1 MMFLATLRL
10 LVIAKDAEC
19 DIERSITLGIP
30 PFPGLILRLDGDNH
44 VTIETIIYDFDNN
57 IFELRCRDYRVC
69 FSCSCGPKDNCCV
82 LKVHLPQLLKEGWEI
97 EPGSLRVGDR
107 RLFKKRW
114 SFADGDCQPVEFDGS
129 AEVPD
134 V

>member
-1 MMFLATLRL
+1 MMFLATLRM

-19 DIERSITLGIP
+19 DIERSITLGIQ
-30 PFPGLILRLDGDNH
+30 PFPGLILLLDGYNH
-44 VTIETIIYDFDNN
+44 VTMETVVYDLESNELDIGCREYPIYH
-57 IFELRCRDYRVC
+57 
-69 FSCSCGPKDNCCV
+69 SCPCTPQDNCCV

-114 SFADGDCQPVEFDGS
+114 SFADGECRPVELDVS
-129 AEVPD
+129 AED
-134 V
+134 EE